1 MCLRISRS
9 VFHGLNPQQKNA
21 VLMSRLVE
29 KAGTLGSDTGRSADS
44 VMIASVIDHYCD
56 HHGDRCASAFQAK
69 RAAEVMNEFLT
80 HQNDIAAKASS
91 FGPIRQRQFMGS
103 QDTLGH
109 SPATIARNLSV
120 LSAAFRFAASL
131 QQITDGF
138 GRQSEVVLLDQAPAV
153 VSNGAKVAELLDV
166 AERHR
171 ATGSH
176 LPGVRELYRR
186 AQQAAGI
193 DVPLHRSGST
203 HVGTPGSDHGP
214 PSWSAGRVRA
224 RARRSQSSGAQA
236 EREATPGDSVDRQ
249 LSRLAGTLGP
259 GCADDVERPTCE
271 ITKADVAAARRG
283 LRRS

>member
-21 VLMSRLVE
+21 VLKNRLVE

-214 PSWSAGRVRA
+214 PSWSAGRV
-224 RARRSQSSGAQA
+224 GAQV
-236 EREATPGDSVDRQ
+236 EFEHGLVDLNPPGRRQ
-249 LSRLAGTLGP
+249 NEKRRPVIRLTDNCRGWLGHWGQDAP
-259 GCADDVERPTCE
+259 MTWNGH
-271 ITKADVAAARRG
+271 
-283 LRRS
+283 LRNH